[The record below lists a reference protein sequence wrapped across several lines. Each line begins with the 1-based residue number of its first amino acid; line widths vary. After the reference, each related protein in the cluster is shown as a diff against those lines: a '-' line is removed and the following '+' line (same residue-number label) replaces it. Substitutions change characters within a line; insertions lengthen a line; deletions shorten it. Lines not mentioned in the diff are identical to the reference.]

1 MINEK
6 ISVQKNGWTA
16 LFILILLSLA
26 TLYFLVYGIQLSKA
40 HIFPDGPII
49 IVAAALFLGLFG
61 FLFSGLF
68 TVEPNQAVALLL
80 FGKYKGTEKT
90 TGFRWANPL
99 YERKKISL
107 RARNLDSDKL
117 KVNDKK
123 GNPIEIS
130 AVVVW
135 HVNDTAQALFDVDD
149 YSAYVRIQ
157 SESAVRHLATQYAYD
172 NTGGEKVSLRSS
184 LDEVSEALK
193 KEIQE
198 RVKAAGVTVA
208 ESRINHLAYAPEIAH
223 AMLQRQQAEAIIAAR
238 QKIVDGA
245 VGMVEMA
252 LKRLKEDDVIELD
265 EERKANMVSNLM
277 VVLSSDK
284 AAQPIINAGS
294 LY

>member
-1 MINEK
+1 MNNEK
-6 ISVQKNGWTA
+6 ISVQQNGWTS
-16 LFILILLSLA
+16 LIVLIVLVLITIYFFI
-26 TLYFLVYGIQLSKA
+26 YGIQLSKN
-40 HIFPDGPII
+40 HFIPEGPI
-49 IVAAALFLGLFG
+49 VLVLSALFLGLWG
-61 FLFSGLF
+61 FMFSGLF
-68 TVEPNQAVALLL
+68 TVEPNQGIVLLL

-99 YERKKISL
+99 YQRKRVSL
-107 RARNLDSDKL
+107 RARNFDSDKL

-130 AVVVW
+130 AVIVW
-135 HVNDTAQALFDVDD
+135 HVEDTAQASFDVDD
-149 YSAYVRIQ
+149 YIGYVRIQ
-157 SESAVRHLATQYAYD
+157 SESAVRHLATHYAYD

-184 LDEVSEALK
+184 IDEVSDALG

-198 RVKAAGVTVA
+198 RVKTAGVTVDEA
-208 ESRINHLAYAPEIAH
+208 RINHLAYAPEIAH

-252 LKRLKEDDVIELD
+252 LKRLKEDGVIELD